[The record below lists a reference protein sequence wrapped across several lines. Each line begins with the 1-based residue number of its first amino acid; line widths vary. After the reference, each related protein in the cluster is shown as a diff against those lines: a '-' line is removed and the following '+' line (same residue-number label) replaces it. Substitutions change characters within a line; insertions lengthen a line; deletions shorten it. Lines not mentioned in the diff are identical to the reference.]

1 MAILRTHDDFIW
13 LDVTERCTNDEKTTT
28 EIWLAHELYAISD
41 QSDSLLETYD
51 EVKQAIDNGCLI
63 GIEVGFLS
71 EAETRGEESEAQEL
85 RLATCLP
92 YNDKHI
98 IEKDKPLKLT
108 VKMTEP
114 EVDLTSFSWDD
125 FTNLNK

>member
-63 GIEVGFLS
+63 GIAVGFLP
-71 EAETRGEESEAQEL
+71 E
-85 RLATCLP
+85 P
-92 YNDKHI
+92 HNDLHV
-98 IEKDKPLKLT
+98 IEKDNPLKLT
-108 VKMTEP
+108 GKMIEVQMTEP

-125 FTNLNK
+125 FTNINK